1 MIYHGRNLI
10 IYAGGTAIA
19 GCRSCDISVEAD
31 LLETSS
37 PMNQNTADGGW
48 AKYIAGRKRWTV
60 SCNFLV
66 TAFKTSLLKVGQTV
80 TLRMAVYDNGGD
92 AVSGEE
98 VTGTAICQRNQ
109 VTATIGNLCQ
119 GSFVFQGSGKLG

>member
-37 PMNQNTADGGW
+37 PMNQQTNDGGW
-48 AKYIAGRKRWTV
+48 AKYLSGRKRWSV
-60 SCNFLV
+60 NCSYLV
-66 TAFKTSLLKVGQTV
+66 TAFKSNLLKVGQTV
-80 TLRMAVYDNGGD
+80 TLRMAVYDTDGT
-92 AVSGEE
+92 AVSDEE
-98 VTGTAICQRNQ
+98 VSGTAICQRNQ